1 MTGRVN
7 TMQVKYLGIVLEAD
21 DDGEGELPL
30 VAWPV
35 HSSLDSSQSDRGLPE
50 LCRCP
55 LQEAPLLFTVCSAAT
70 LALRLPTLERLMQ
83 QT

>member
-1 MTGRVN
+1 MMGKVSFPWLHGLCI
-7 TMQVKYLGIVLEAD
+7 QVLIA
-21 DDGEGELPL
+21 
-30 VAWPV
+30 
-35 HSSLDSSQSDRGLPE
+35 HISDRGLPE